1 MNVFGISYG
10 YNLDHEHLPY
20 LQLYHCS
27 GQVFRL
33 YILFY
38 QSPEN
43 KRQLQHLHHLLQL
56 DKSCRSK
63 ARIVGKL
70 IHRQ

>member
-10 YNLDHEHLPY
+10 YNLDHEYLPC

-27 GQVFRL
+27 DQVFRL
-33 YILFY
+33 CILFY

-43 KRQLQHLHHLLQL
+43 KRRLQHLHHLLQL
-56 DKSCRSK
+56 DKSCRSEAK
-63 ARIVGKL
+63 IAGKL

>member
-10 YNLDHEHLPY
+10 YNLDHEYLPC
-20 LQLYHCS
+20 LQLYHYS
-27 GQVFRL
+27 DQVFRL

-38 QSPEN
+38 QSLEN

-56 DKSCRSK
+56 DKFCHNE
-63 ARIVGKL
+63 AGIVDKL
-70 IHRQ
+70 SRHR